1 MRTSGFRRKMLA
13 GEVLAGTFQKT
24 PSHEVVEIL
33 AISGLDFVCLDGEHS
48 PFDRARMDACLAV
61 ARALDFPALVRVGS
75 GTPENILQALDSGA
89 AGVVVPHVWSV
100 EKAREI
106 AQAGRYGHMGRG
118 YAGSSRW
125 AGYATRPMRDLLAQS
140 REETA
145 IIAQI
150 EEPEGVEAA
159 AGIAAVDGID
169 GLFLGPADLSVAYG
183 KSDLSS
189 KELESALAAVGAAA
203 RDAGKAYM
211 SFVPDTGKAEEWRR
225 HGMSVFFLASEHS
238 WMLDGAR
245 SAVAGMRALK
255 DE

>member
-1 MRTSGFRRKMLA
+1 MRTSGFRRRMLD
-13 GEVLAGTFQKT
+13 GEVLTGTFQKT

-33 AISGLDFVCLDGEHS
+33 AMSGLDFVCLDGEHS
-48 PFDRARMDACLAV
+48 PFDCARMDVCLAM

-75 GTPENILQALDSGA
+75 GTPESILQALDSGA
-89 AGVVVPHVWSV
+89 VGVVVPHVWSV

-106 AQAGRYGHMGRG
+106 ARSGRYGHMGRG

-125 AGYATRPMRDLLAQS
+125 AGYATRPMKDILAQS
-140 REETA
+140 REETT

-189 KELESALAAVGAAA
+189 KELESALAAVGAAT
-203 RDAGKAYM
+203 REAGKAYM
-211 SFVPDTGKAEEWRR
+211 SYVPDPGKAEEWRR

-245 SAVAGMRALK
+245 SAVEGMRALK
-255 DE
+255 GA